1 MDAWFWVWI
10 ALAALL
16 IAAEGMAGRL
26 VLAPFAAGAIAAAT
40 IDLVGVGAG
49 WQWAAL
55 GGVSF
60 ALTIIAGRLAHHV
73 GAGSTR

>member
-16 IAAEGMAGRL
+16 VAAEGLAGRL

-40 IDLVGVGAG
+40 VDLLGMGAA

-60 ALTIIAGRLAHHV
+60 ALTVVAGRLAQRIAPD
-73 GAGSTR
+73 GAR